1 MFIDMF
7 CIFILQPISV
17 GTLPLPMQE
26 LAIVEDLL
34 FLMMVLIKLF
44 FFLVPTVSQFCC
56 NNLLALFKCLGV
68 ISFSI
73 IIFVT

>member
-1 MFIDMF
+1 M
-7 CIFILQPISV
+7 

-34 FLMMVLIKLF
+34 FLMMVIIKLF

-56 NNLLALFKCLGV
+56 NNLLALFQWLGV

-73 IIFVT
+73 IDT